1 MGMGSMVSSKLNGWW
16 RLWVLL
22 AFTWTAAIALHYY
35 HSRPTVAQAAHHPAF
50 IYQLERPLRALL
62 AEDDEADVGIE
73 VEMPN
78 GYILRFKRAVD
89 KQRASHV
96 AKAYHAISVRAQS
109 ETDQLRARQYLWI
122 ALLPI
127 VAVALLGTGIS
138 WVRRGFKVGLSN

>member
-1 MGMGSMVSSKLNGWW
+1 MGMGSIGSSKLNGWW

-22 AFTWTAAIALHYY
+22 TFTWTAAVAVHYY
-35 HSRPTVAQAAHHPAF
+35 HFRPTVAQAAHNPAF

-62 AEDDEADVGIE
+62 VEDDEADVGME

-78 GYILRFKRAVD
+78 GYTLRFKPAVD
-89 KQRASHV
+89 EQRVSPV

-109 ETDQLRARQYLWI
+109 ETDQIRVRRYLWI
-122 ALLPI
+122 ALLPM

-138 WVRRGFKVGLSN
+138 WVRRGFKAGLSN